1 TLLSSSTQNML
12 QGDRNVFFPLHTRT
26 SSADKEKNAH
36 LFIIVIVVFY
46 AAIAMALLL
55 AYIKSRKLENKNDPY
70 HIYIKKNWN
79 VAEGARALE
88 SDRDSVEIEAP
99 PLRPVNK

>member
-1 TLLSSSTQNML
+1 MNCTASPCLAPCFRELLEEFRNRTQ
-12 QGDRNVFFPLHTRT
+12 T

-88 SDRDSVEIEAP
+88 SDRDSVEIEQ
-99 PLRPVNK
+99 LLN